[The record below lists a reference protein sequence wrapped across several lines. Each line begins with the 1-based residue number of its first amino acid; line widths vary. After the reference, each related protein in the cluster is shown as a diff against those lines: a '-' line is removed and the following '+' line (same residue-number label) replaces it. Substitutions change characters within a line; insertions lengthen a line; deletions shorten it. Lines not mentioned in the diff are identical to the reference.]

1 MVQRTRQ
8 VFLLTCQKCYI
19 IHSWYH
25 DDAEGGI
32 QMEDRKSFTMRI
44 STTLYDKLVQS
55 ARDNKRSMA
64 KELEFAV
71 AYYLEEQGNNPT
83 VFGQRLKGLRE
94 SMGKSRAEL
103 GQGLNMPESDISK
116 YERGVLEPD
125 PKTLVKIA
133 IHFGMSIDYLL
144 GVTDERNLTIP
155 DIEKLKEM
163 IPEWNEML
171 SEENRAKI
179 ENMELFYR
187 VFKNVTI
194 HEAPDDEGK
203 E

>member
-1 MVQRTRQ
+1 
-8 VFLLTCQKCYI
+8 
-19 IHSWYH
+19 
-25 DDAEGGI
+25 
-32 QMEDRKSFTMRI
+32 MEDRKSFTMRI

-187 VFKNVTI
+187 VFKNVPI
-194 HEAPDDEGK
+194 HQGNNEGK